1 MNLKKLT
8 TLSALSLATIFS
20 TNALYAADLPAYT
33 ATYAIN
39 ANGATGTAT
48 RKLVKNGNNYK
59 YTVTGSAARIASLNQ
74 EASFS
79 LNGNQILPS
88 SASASAK
95 FLGIGN
101 THKVKFNNQA
111 KTVVSTY
118 KNKSQTLSMPRQAYD
133 DLSME
138 AQIRQELING
148 KFTGSYSLVKK
159 SGIETTR
166 FVRIGNSKITV
177 PAGTYDVVRFDRQH
191 SDKDRVTSFW
201 LAPSLNYLPIKVS
214 QNDEGKVISMELTK
228 VH

>member
-1 MNLKKLT
+1 MNFKKFATIT
-8 TLSALSLATIFS
+8 TLGLAS
-20 TNALYAADLPAYT
+20 TVTSTAYAADLPEFT

-39 ANGATGTAT
+39 ANGTTGTAT
-48 RKLVKNGNNYK
+48 RKLVKNGNQYK
-59 YTVTGSAARIASLNQ
+59 YTVTGSAARIATLNQ

-79 LNGNQILPS
+79 LSGNQILPA
-88 SASASAK
+88 SASASTK

-118 KNKSQTLSMPRQAYD
+118 KNKSQTLSMPRQAFD

-148 KFTGSYSLVKK
+148 KFTGSYPLVKK
-159 SGIETTR
+159 TDIETTR
-166 FVRIGNSKITV
+166 FKRIGNSKITV
-177 PAGTYDVVRFDRQH
+177 PAGTYEVVRFDRLHQ
-191 SDKDRVTSFW
+191 DKNRVTSFW

-214 QNDEGKVISMELTK
+214 QNDDGKVISMELTK